1 MKKIMLTFSFI
12 FIFISLLT
20 SQNNVWNGS
29 TDNNWST
36 DSNWSLGHKP
46 LATED
51 VKIWAAG
58 ATVNVDVNG
67 VAKSV
72 EFQGTTFSINSSV
85 TLTIEN
91 SASYGLRC
99 NGGDVTNDGT
109 IEINTSVRNGILNQG
124 TGQFTNNGTISI
136 NGTTGFYH
144 GIDNKVDFENTAT
157 GVINIDNTENGSGI
171 FNASGTQLFW
181 NEGEI
186 NIGLN
191 DNIGYYGIDNRAE
204 FYNNGAIDIGS
215 TSGAID
221 RTGIFNEAD
230 AVKFTND
237 AGSLTINNTGTNFPG
252 IDNRSVFDNDNNSP
266 ITMGAN
272 VFRGID
278 NNGGTFNNING
289 TISIAKISDSAILNR
304 NSASFTNQSVMDF
317 SGNTTANKP
326 CVDSRASFSNTGI
339 IDIND
344 SQGQGIVVYAGS
356 SFSNTGAGEI
366 NIGNTATI
374 VKNGLDNNGDF
385 TNGGTL
391 NIGSAANSI
400 GGRGLYS
407 TGTFNN
413 DGGTINI
420 NNTTT
425 QGLYNNGGTF
435 NNINL
440 AEINIGL
447 VAHCGHRGIDNNGT
461 FLNEDVSG
469 IYIQDV
475 QYESIYT
482 TGGVFSNYGTYKQ
495 VLPTG
500 SFWAIS
506 GASGSSFI
514 NKSTG
519 EIYSGKAINGS
530 YFTQEGILNP
540 GNSPGILQIDNG
552 LSLSSTSVY
561 NCEILG
567 NGGANAGDQDQI
579 RSTLTDGTTLDG
591 TLALDFGAFTP
602 ASTDQFIVL
611 EYKGTLS
618 GTFSSITGLPA
629 NWDIDYGTAPGSQ
642 TAGKVFIYGQ
652 QSAIPIKL
660 LSFDAKEYNGT
671 VMLSWETAS
680 ENNNDFFEIER
691 SENGKDFAAI
701 GKIDSKGD
709 SRDIVKYSFID
720 KMPINGT
727 DYYRLKQV
735 DFDGRYEYS
744 NVVNVA
750 ISGRELSIFPNP
762 ASDYIIIE
770 NVENWDNV
778 TICDMKGDKVF
789 LPRISNTKVDISN
802 LKKGI
807 YNIKEKAKKALRFI
821 VK

>member
-1 MKKIMLTFSFI
+1 MKKILLFSVFVLTTNLVIAS
-12 FIFISLLT
+12 
-20 SQNNVWNGS
+20 NWVGGVG
-29 TDNNWST
+29 NWSVAA
-36 DSNWSLGHKP
+36 NWNPAAVPTASD
-46 LATED
+46 D
-51 VKIWAAG
+51 VTIYSG
-58 ATVNVDVNG
+58 EVTVDVDAF
-67 VAKSV
+67 AKSIV
-72 EFQGTTFSINSSV
+72 FQGTTFTVNSSV

-91 SASYGLRC
+91 SAYYGLRC

-109 IEINTSVRNGILNQG
+109 IVINTSVRNGILNQG
-124 TGQFTNNGTISI
+124 AGQLTNNGTISI

-171 FNASGTQLFW
+171 YNAPGTQLFW

-186 NIGLN
+186 NIGLSA
-191 DNIGYYGIDNRAE
+191 NIGYYGIDNRAE

-215 TSGAID
+215 ASGAIL
-221 RTGIFNEAD
+221 RGGVFNEAD

-237 AGSLTINNTGTNFPG
+237 AGFLTINNTGTNFPG
-252 IDNRSVFDNDNNSP
+252 IDNRSVFDNDNNSS

-278 NNGGTFNNING
+278 NIGGTFNNIDC
-289 TISIAKISDSAILNR
+289 TVSIAKISDSAILNR
-304 NSASFTNQSVMDF
+304 GVASFSNQSIMDF
-317 SGNTTANKP
+317 SGNITANKP
-326 CVDSRASFSNTGI
+326 CIDSRASFSNTGI

-356 SFSNTGAGEI
+356 SFSNTGSGEI
-366 NIGNTATI
+366 NIGNI
-374 VKNGLDNNGDF
+374 VAIAKNGMDNNGTF

-391 NIGSAANSI
+391 NIGSATSTI

-407 TGTFNN
+407 SGTFNN

-420 NNTTT
+420 DNTTT

-447 VAHCGHRGIDNNGT
+447 VAHCGHRGIENNGT

-475 QYESIYT
+475 QYESVYT
-482 TGGVFSNYGTYKQ
+482 SGGIFSNYGTYKQ

-500 SFWAIS
+500 SFWAIR

-519 EIYSGKAINGS
+519 EIYSGKAIDGT

-540 GNSPGILQIDNG
+540 GNSPGILQVDNG
-552 LSLSSTSVY
+552 LTLSSTSVY
-561 NCEILG
+561 NCEIQG
-567 NGGANAGDQDQI
+567 NTGASNGDQDQI
-579 RSTLTDGTTLDG
+579 RSTLTNGTTLDG
-591 TLALDFGAFTP
+591 TLALDFGAFSP

-629 NWDIDYGTAPGSQ
+629 NWDIDYGTANGSQ
-642 TAGKVFIYGQ
+642 TAGKVFIYGP
-652 QSAIPIKL
+652 QSTIPIKL
-660 LSFDAKEYNGT
+660 LSFGAKEDNGT
-671 VMLSWETAS
+671 VILSWETAS

-691 SENGKDFAAI
+691 SENGKDFEAI
-701 GKIDSKGD
+701 GKIDAKGD
-709 SRDIVKYSFID
+709 SRDNVKYSFID

-744 NVVNVA
+744 NVVNIA
-750 ISGRELSIFPNP
+750 ISGKELSVFPNP

-770 NVENWDNV
+770 NVENWKNV

>member
-1 MKKIMLTFSFI
+1 MLFSVFI
-12 FIFISLLT
+12 LATNLLIA
-20 SQNNVWNGS
+20 SNWVGGVG
-29 TDNNWST
+29 NWSVAA
-36 DSNWSLGHKP
+36 NWNPVGVPTASD
-46 LATED
+46 D
-51 VKIWAAG
+51 VTIYSG
-58 ATVNVDVNG
+58 EVTVDVDAY
-67 VAKSV
+67 AKSV
-72 EFQGTTFSINSSV
+72 VFQGTTFTINSSV

-91 SASYGLRC
+91 SAYYGLRC

-144 GIDNKVDFENTAT
+144 GIDNKVEFENTAT

-171 FNASGTQLFW
+171 FNASGTQLFL

-215 TSGAID
+215 TSGAIG

-237 AGSLTINNTGTNFPG
+237 AGSITIHNTGTNFPG
-252 IDNRSVFDNDNNSP
+252 IDNRSEFDNDNNSP

-278 NNGGTFNNING
+278 NNGGTFNNIDG
-289 TISIAKISDSAILNR
+289 TISIDKIPDSAILNR
-304 NSASFTNQSVMDF
+304 NGASFTNQSVMDF

-326 CVDSRASFSNTGI
+326 CIDSRATFSNTGI

-356 SFSNTGAGEI
+356 SFSNTGSGEI
-366 NIGNTATI
+366 NIGNTAAI
-374 VKNGLDNNGDF
+374 VKNGLDNNGEF

-435 NNINL
+435 NNINI

-461 FLNEDVSG
+461 FLNEEVSG

-475 QYESIYT
+475 QYESIFT

-495 VLPTG
+495 ILPTG
-500 SFWAIS
+500 SFWAIR

-519 EIYSGKAINGS
+519 EIYSGKAIEGS

-552 LSLSSTSVY
+552 LTLSSTSVY

-591 TLALDFGAFTP
+591 TLALDFGSFTP

-611 EYKGTLS
+611 EYKGTLT
-618 GTFSSITGLPA
+618 GTFSSVTGLPTG
-629 NWDIDYGTAPGSQ
+629 WKIDYGVASPGN
-642 TAGKVFIYGQ
+642 VFIYGP

-671 VMLSWETAS
+671 VILSWETAS

-701 GKIDSKGD
+701 GKIDAKGD

-744 NVVNVA
+744 NVVKIA
-750 ISGRELSIFPNP
+750 ISGKELNVFPNP
-762 ASDYIIIE
+762 ASDYINIE
-770 NVENWDNV
+770 NVENWGNV

-789 LPRISNTKVDISN
+789 LPRISNTKVDISQ
-802 LKKGI
+802 LKKGV
-807 YNIKEKAKKALRFI
+807 YNIKEKGKKALRFI